1 MGKPRKQPH
10 VPRPSP
16 LQQVHLTRPLSEV
29 PPTSGLVRDPM
40 FWKRFSV
47 AVHEAEG
54 GDLESGR
61 SASTSTIELK
71 KTGEREREND
81 WLAQQHKEKRRC
93 RITCMIITLLVAIL
107 ITGGAIAGW
116 WFTQGPGR

>member
-1 MGKPRKQPH
+1 MGRPRKQPH

-16 LQQVHLTRPLSEV
+16 LQQVHLTRPISQV

-61 SASTSTIELK
+61 SASASTIELK
-71 KTGEREREND
+71 KNGEREREND
-81 WLAQQHKEKRRC
+81 WLAQQNKEKRRC
-93 RITCMIITLLVAIL
+93 RFMCMIITLIVVLL
-107 ITGGAIAGW
+107 ITGGSIAGW